1 LDLLKGSS
9 MLDQEKVM
17 ELKVLNKQG
26 QSVKAIARISGAA
39 RNTVRKYVR
48 DGAKAQRKP
57 RASRLDAYR
66 DWLIARLLQSPGIPA
81 SVLRREL
88 EERGCV
94 MGGARLREVVSK
106 LRPKA
111 IAEPVVRY
119 ETAPGVQAQVDF
131 ATMSFGAFSFKPTKR
146 GTPTPQKTLTQLQA
160 DKARQSAGHPPLRKL

>member
-1 LDLLKGSS
+1 
-9 MLDQEKVM
+9 M

-94 MGGARLREVVSK
+94 MGAARNAGGALGYHGLFRRSLRA
-106 LRPKA
+106 LA
-111 IAEPVVRY
+111 ARY
-119 ETAPGVQAQVDF
+119 ERKHQWLDSPISTQRHRFVGSRSGLLESSRACSQYASTGRSGLSQPNR
-131 ATMSFGAFSFKPTKR
+131 SIFSHHW
-146 GTPTPQKTLTQLQA
+146 LLS
-160 DKARQSAGHPPLRKL
+160 SAIWCCT